1 MDDLDIGSVLQASR
15 GEKKISL
22 RQLAERTGLTASMLS
37 QIERNLVNP
46 SINTLK
52 VIAAALEIPMYNFFM
67 GGGADKNL
75 VVRRDA
81 RITLGRP
88 EAEDIVYELL
98 TANVSGSIEFCMMHI
113 PAKNG
118 SHNVESIH
126 KGEEVAYVAQ
136 GKITVYINGAAYEL
150 ETGDSVLIPP
160 GSVHRWQNSADE
172 EAQVLF
178 AVTPPSF

>member
-52 VIAAALEIPMYNFFM
+52 VIAAALEIPMYKFFM

-75 VVRRDA
+75 A
-81 RITLGRP
+81 
-88 EAEDIVYELL
+88 
-98 TANVSGSIEFCMMHI
+98 
-113 PAKNG
+113 
-118 SHNVESIH
+118 
-126 KGEEVAYVAQ
+126 
-136 GKITVYINGAAYEL
+136 
-150 ETGDSVLIPP
+150 
-160 GSVHRWQNSADE
+160 
-172 EAQVLF
+172 
-178 AVTPPSF
+178 